1 LSWPESIPSF
11 LASFNLFQGLQ
22 RISRKE
28 IVSQTCLI
36 VLKGK
41 EAEVAKATRAI
52 RDLNLLKVTKVVAVA
67 RDLRLAKAQANLTA
81 CRMLLS
87 DARVAHWMDK
97 NCALT
102 LTFQAVAPGS
112 APIQNASKAFTIAAG
127 ASAIP
132 MGIRIAP
139 LDQALAKPPL
149 PLQWKLKVLAS
160 EMVLAGM
167 SSLRRLLNLWEQF
180 LHAP

>member
-1 LSWPESIPSF
+1 MS
-11 LASFNLFQGLQ
+11 
-22 RISRKE
+22 
-28 IVSQTCLI
+28 VTCPI
-36 VLKGK
+36 VLRVK
-41 EAEVAKATRAI
+41 EAAVEKATKAI
-52 RDLNLLKVTKVVAVA
+52 RDLKLLKATRVVAVA

-102 LTFQAVAPGS
+102 LTFQAAAPGS

-132 MGIRIAP
+132 MGTRIAP

-160 EMVLAGM
+160 EMVLAVM
-167 SSLRRLLNLWEQF
+167 SSPHRLLNLWEQF